1 MVQVAEWMNEVVASA
16 DDDTAADRMRA
27 EVHELMG
34 RFPAPGCRTLSGE
47 TVSPHPP
54 HQERVERD
62 TGDRWRS
69 ETQKTPTSRAFLKWS

>member
-16 DDDTAADRMRA
+16 DDDTVADRVRT

-47 TVSPHPP
+47 TV
-54 HQERVERD
+54 
-62 TGDRWRS
+62 
-69 ETQKTPTSRAFLKWS
+69 